1 MTRLSDSSHA
11 HFSMQYFTEY
21 DYKMEKIE
29 TKKKQ
34 TNKHARKISN
44 MIFKIK
50 KKRKLHLPFRFFSSF
65 NQFLDKFQKCT
76 K

>member
-29 TKKKQ
+29 TKKQ

-50 KKRKLHLPFRFFSSF
+50 KKEKITYAISFFFFIQSISR
-65 NQFLDKFQKCT
+65 
-76 K
+76 

>member
-50 KKRKLHLPFRFFSSF
+50 KRENYICHFVFFLHSINF
-65 NQFLDKFQKCT
+65 
-76 K
+76 